1 MTFDIELLNE
11 FDVQSENINKPD
23 SDLKNEIILLYK
35 SLCYVVQN

>member
-23 SDLKNEIILLYK
+23 SDLKNEIIPRFKLNDYI
-35 SLCYVVQN
+35 